1 MNRNAYGATLLVLA
15 GSLTS
20 HSALAV
26 TQDRVQTQTGANMC
40 TLSVPTIDTKVR
52 PRASGFKNEG
62 TTNAFVI
69 CSFDAPPGA
78 DTVSGQPFNQAGLFT
93 EADLF
98 LLSTDDV
105 PRNVQCTGVNSLPNS
120 GQQFVTKTV
129 SVASSSVNAAV
140 SFMPADFNA
149 ASYIPW
155 SGGAFSITC
164 ILPPNISISFGN
176 AYSQEDVGN

>member
-1 MNRNAYGATLLVLA
+1 MNRTMYRDGLLAISGFLA
-15 GSLTS
+15 SQ
-20 HSALAV
+20 SALAV
-26 TQDRVQTQTGANMC
+26 TQDRVQTQTGANLC
-40 TLSVPTIDTKVR
+40 ALSVPTIDTKVR

-62 TTNAFVI
+62 ATNAFVI

-78 DTVSGQPFNQAGLFT
+78 DTVRGQPFNHAGLFT
-93 EADLF
+93 EVDLF

-105 PRNVQCTGVNSLPNS
+105 PRNVQCTGVNSLPTS

-129 SVASSSVNAAV
+129 SVASSSVNAEV
-140 SFMPADFNA
+140 SFTPVDFNA

-164 ILPPNISISFGN
+164 LLPPNISISFGN
-176 AYSQEDVGN
+176 AYSQEDVGD